1 MASNVTPWLRQW
13 SAMGVSWSVRSLQVK
28 PGKAVWVLST
38 AVGTMAHS
46 TPMAEITG
54 SATVSEQRPRQ
65 EMSWMDTT
73 RFMHSTSDPS

>member
-1 MASNVTPWLRQW
+1 
-13 SAMGVSWSVRSLQVK
+13 MGVSWSVRSLQVK

-54 SATVSEQRPRQ
+54 SATVSEQRPTPER
-65 EMSWMDTT
+65 SWIAAT
-73 RFMHSTSDPS
+73 FVLLFK